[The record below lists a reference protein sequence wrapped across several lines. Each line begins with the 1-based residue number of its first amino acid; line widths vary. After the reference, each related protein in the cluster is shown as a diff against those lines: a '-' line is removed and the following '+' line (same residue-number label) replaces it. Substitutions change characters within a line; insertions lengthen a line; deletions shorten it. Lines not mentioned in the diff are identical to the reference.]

1 MNQID
6 GRIKTITV
14 GNQVTITRLM
24 LFWNLVWLAFLT
36 PWTKDVNWRYIKGLT
51 FFKVVRKKNEFPRD
65 TFSLLAIKAFRKSL
79 FFFSAGTTWQKL
91 TLIRLDILKVAFF
104 GGRGGGEGGGGE
116 GGDCPLR
123 ISRRTNPILTKLYT
137 IINNFK
143 SLQWK
148 NKFIYVLPMSLQIPA
163 MKK

>member
-1 MNQID
+1 MSE
-6 GRIKTITV
+6 
-14 GNQVTITRLM
+14 
-24 LFWNLVWLAFLT
+24 
-36 PWTKDVNWRYIKGLT
+36 
-51 FFKVVRKKNEFPRD
+51 KKNEFPRD

-148 NKFIYVLPMSLQIPA
+148 NKFIYVLPMSLFYTPWKNWFFRGIKLYISQKWVTMILDSSNPFLTNVPI
-163 MKK
+163 